1 MGAGILPVALYRGCI
16 YLLLGQER
24 HDLLWSDFGG
34 STEIKNNRRE
44 YPFITAIREGGEELN
59 GVLGINKQLEFLVK
73 NNQLTI
79 IKDDN
84 DDYVTFLFRLQYS
97 NDLIKDFDKANI
109 FAETY
114 LKDKIIEKHN
124 GLFEKVKIEWIKL
137 DDLKKEKYRNK
148 MRQWYLPY
156 LDAIISNE
164 GMLFK
169 ELNTFKSNKNTRKSK
184 YNFNNNFSQ
193 NSFHKPPRNGLEEL
207 I

>member
-1 MGAGILPVALYRGCI
+1 MGAGILPVTLYRGCI

-24 HDLLWSDFGG
+24 QDLLWSDFGG

-44 YPFITAIREGGEELN
+44 YPFITAIREGSEELN

-84 DDYVTFLFRLQYS
+84 GDYVTFLFRMQYS
-97 NDLIKDFDKANI
+97 NDLIKEFDKSNI

-114 LKDKIIEKHN
+114 LKDKVVERHN

-169 ELNTFKSNKNTRKSK
+169 ELNTFKPHKNTRKSK
-184 YNFNNNFSQ
+184 YNFNNNNFSQ
-193 NSFHKPPRNGLEEL
+193 KSFYKPNDRLEEL
-207 I
+207 M